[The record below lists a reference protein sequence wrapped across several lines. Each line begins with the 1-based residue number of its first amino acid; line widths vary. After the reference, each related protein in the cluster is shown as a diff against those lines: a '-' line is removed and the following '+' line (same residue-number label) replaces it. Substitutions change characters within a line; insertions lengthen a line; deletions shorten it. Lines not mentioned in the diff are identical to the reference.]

1 MLRKL
6 TDLAKSE
13 KGKEFA
19 EKATAKA
26 KQIANDPETRE
37 KFEAVKKKVTD
48 KVGGGDDKPSAPAPA
63 PGPGPA
69 PAPAPA
75 PGPGKPAGF
84 GKDAAGFGK
93 DDGPVATSSTGAPID
108 PDTAPEP
115 IKPDHDPTP
124 KPSGDAA

>member
-1 MLRKL
+1 MGSLFAMSMLRML
-6 TDLAKSE
+6 TNLAKSE

-37 KFEAVKKKVTD
+37 KFDAVKKKVTD
-48 KVGGGDDKPSAPAPA
+48 KVGGGDDKPA
-63 PGPGPA
+63 
-69 PAPAPA
+69 A

>member
-1 MLRKL
+1 ML
-6 TDLAKSE
+6 TNLAKSE

-37 KFEAVKKKVTD
+37 KFDAVKKKVTD
-48 KVGGGDDKPSAPAPA
+48 KVGGGDDKPAAPAPA
-63 PGPGPA
+63 PA
-69 PAPAPA
+69 PAHAPGPAPA

-84 GKDAAGFGK
+84 GN

-115 IKPDHDPTP
+115 IRPDHDPTP

>member
-1 MLRKL
+1 MSMLRML
-6 TDLAKSE
+6 TNLAKSE

-37 KFEAVKKKVTD
+37 KFDAVKKKVTD
-48 KVGGGDDKPSAPAPA
+48 KVGGGDDKPAA
-63 PGPGPA
+63 PGPGPG
-69 PAPAPA
+69 

>member
-1 MLRKL
+1 MGSLFAMSMLRKL
-6 TDLAKSE
+6 TNLAKSE

-37 KFEAVKKKVTD
+37 KFDAVKKKVTD
-48 KVGGGDDKPSAPAPA
+48 KVGGGDDKPSAPTPT
-63 PGPGPA
+63 
-69 PAPAPA
+69 PA
-75 PGPGKPAGF
+75 PGPGKP
-84 GKDAAGFGK
+84 AGFGK

-124 KPSGDAA
+124 KPSGDVA